1 MLINRILKK
10 QRNKNIA
17 FSIIMPTY
25 NRKSTIDSAINSI
38 LNQTYKN
45 FELIIIDDGSTDGTS
60 QHIHNKYKKELK
72 NKKIKYFFLKHVG
85 VCRARNFG
93 LSVAKNDWIGYI
105 DSDNTMLLDALE
117 TFANH
122 TKFSKTLYANL
133 QYLSNNTILGK
144 PFNYDDLLKGN
155 YIDLGVFVHHKSL
168 YKKLG
173 GFDKNMTRL
182 VDWDLIL
189 TYTKKYKPYYIE
201 KTVLLYNDIDDKP
214 RITNS
219 YSFHDNYIYI
229 QKKHRPNTP
238 IITTMITTYN
248 HEKYIEYAIESAL
261 KQQGDF
267 IHEIIISDDG
277 STDSTPKIVADWTR
291 CHQIEIINISSSVN
305 VGISENMKRCFNTAN
320 GEYIAILEGDDYWTD
335 NQKLQKQMDF
345 LKNHKECSFVFSKI
359 KVSNEI
365 EKTTR
370 LLNRQSNLKPI
381 LSAEDFC
388 KTESTNLIGNFSCC
402 MFRTKYMKK
411 LPEILYQER
420 LSEIPLAF
428 YLDKFG
434 KIGFMPSIM
443 SVYRQ
448 HENGVWSG
456 AQINNKFQQW
466 LKIREICKK
475 VCRKKYIKY
484 FDKII
489 EEKKKQMSFVS

>member
-25 NRKSTIDSAINSI
+25 NRKSTIDSAIKSV

-72 NKKIKYFFLKHVG
+72 DKKIKYFFLDHTG

-93 LSVAKNDWIGYI
+93 LSVAEKDWIAYI
-105 DSDNTMLLDALE
+105 DSDNSMLPDMLE
-117 TFANH
+117 TFAKN
-122 TKFSKTLYANL
+122 TKYSKTLYANL
-133 QYLSNNTILGK
+133 QYLSNNTTLGK
-144 PFNYDDLLKGN
+144 PFNYKELLKGN

-173 GFDKNMTRL
+173 GFDENMTRL

-189 TYTKKYKPYYIE
+189 TYTKKHKPYHID
-201 KTVLLYNDIDDKP
+201 KTVLLYNNIDDRP

-219 YSFHDNYIYI
+219 DSFHKNYIYV
-229 QKKHRPNTP
+229 QKKHRPDIP
-238 IITTMITTYN
+238 VITTMITTYN
-248 HEKYIEYAIESAL
+248 HEKYIETAIDSAL

-267 IHEIIISDDG
+267 IHEILISDDG
-277 STDSTPKIVADWTR
+277 STDSTPKIIADWTR
-291 CHQIEIINISSSVN
+291 CHKEINNISSTIN
-305 VGISENMKRCFNTAN
+305 VGISENMKRCFNMAS
-320 GEYIAILEGDDYWTD
+320 GDYIAVLEGDDYWTD
-335 NQKLQKQMDF
+335 NNKLQEQVNF
-345 LKNHKECSFVFSKI
+345 LKKHKKYSMVFSKI
-359 KVSNEI
+359 LLSNEMNY
-365 EKTTR
+365 TTR
-370 LLNRQSNLKPI
+370 LLKRQSKLKKI
-381 LSAEDFC
+381 LTAKDFC
-388 KTESTNLIGNFSCC
+388 KTKTTNLIANFSCC
-402 MFRTKYMKK
+402 MFRAKYMKN
-411 LPEILYQER
+411 LPDVLYTGR

-434 KIGFMPSIM
+434 YIGFIPKVM

-456 AQINNKFQQW
+456 AKNNNMFKQW
-466 LKIREICKK
+466 LLIRETCKK
-475 VCRKKYIKY
+475 VCKKKYIKY